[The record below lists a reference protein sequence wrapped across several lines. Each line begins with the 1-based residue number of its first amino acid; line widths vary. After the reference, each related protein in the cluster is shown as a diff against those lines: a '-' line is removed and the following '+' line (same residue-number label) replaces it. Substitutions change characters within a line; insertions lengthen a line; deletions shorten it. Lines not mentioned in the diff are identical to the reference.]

1 MSAFTASRHAR
12 ASKVT
17 HKTTHKVMVLKM
29 NQQRA
34 NRPNMLREVQLMNKL
49 KHPNILGFMGV
60 CVHEGQ
66 LHALTEYMA
75 EGALEQLIL
84 HPTRPMPQRLR
95 VSLAADIAAGLQYLH
110 SLGVFHRDL
119 TAKNVLLRNTGD
131 GEYTAI
137 VADFGLAAKIP
148 HPVNGY
154 RLPSVGSPWWM
165 SPECLRGRW
174 YDHRSDIFSY
184 GIILCQL
191 IARVDADPDVLP
203 RTDNFGLHY
212 MAFVELCDETTAP
225 EFLRLAFNCC
235 IRGGSIARA
244 AGKRKKQQRDGKK
257 KCQIKLR
264 YIAFVEL
271 CDETTFNCCIYEPKA
286 RPLFPEIVTRLAEIQ
301 EGLDEAAWSCHTPN
315 NSIESEELEAS
326 GPRSCP
332 AQYAWP
338 RRPQRY
344 KSEGG
349 SPQPDSV
356 HHRRSL
362 SELEWWGGGGGGGAA
377 AAGAAHRSASALQ
390 EPPPAPPRLARLARQ
405 AHIML
410 LRDPPPAARARLPPP
425 LHRYRGPAL
434 LAHPL
439 PPRLPRA
446 APPPPPPPPLHKS
459 SSSIELRR
467 RGSCESGIFSVANE
481 DWCAARRGALC
492 PCSLLGCHRCWWWAR
507 AAAGGAGGG
516 EGGACAACLGAYERV
531 LRASAGS
538 LDDDDGFLCGASDDA
553 RVHVLA
559 RCCCRVPSSV
569 CTDSSEDVASLGSDS
584 VCCDDRRRPSRQIS
598 KIVEYFERKGQ
609 DLRCERALRGH
620 SRLRSLAAAGVLRA
634 EWLLDV
640 RHRAGA
646 AGGGAGAAGA
656 RGPAASPC
664 ARAPCGPSCRC
675 STRSRSAAPPRPP
688 RRPRQP
694 PRLSR
699 ASPA

>member
-1 MSAFTASRHAR
+1 MQYDETPEAGVKSRSTVDGPQRRKPTKVLKIAESFTNLDETAKNGRFVRGPYSKLGRRYRSDGQDGGKGRVGPGVCCDGECEQDTSVSGECERQGDRRVTGSSCTALR
-12 ASKVT
+12 TAVAALYALDDFVLEKIGAGFFSEVFKVT

-235 IRGGSIARA
+235 I
-244 AGKRKKQQRDGKK
+244 
-257 KCQIKLR
+257 
-264 YIAFVEL
+264 
-271 CDETTFNCCIYEPKA
+271 YEPKA

-315 NSIESEELEAS
+315 NSIE
-326 GPRSCP
+326 
-332 AQYAWP
+332 
-338 RRPQRY
+338 
-344 KSEGG
+344 
-349 SPQPDSV
+349 
-356 HHRRSL
+356 
-362 SELEWWGGGGGGGAA
+362 
-377 AAGAAHRSASALQ
+377 
-390 EPPPAPPRLARLARQ
+390 
-405 AHIML
+405 
-410 LRDPPPAARARLPPP
+410 
-425 LHRYRGPAL
+425 
-434 LAHPL
+434 
-439 PPRLPRA
+439 
-446 APPPPPPPPLHKS
+446 
-459 SSSIELRR
+459 
-467 RGSCESGIFSVANE
+467 
-481 DWCAARRGALC
+481 
-492 PCSLLGCHRCWWWAR
+492 
-507 AAAGGAGGG
+507 
-516 EGGACAACLGAYERV
+516 
-531 LRASAGS
+531 
-538 LDDDDGFLCGASDDA
+538 
-553 RVHVLA
+553 
-559 RCCCRVPSSV
+559 
-569 CTDSSEDVASLGSDS
+569 
-584 VCCDDRRRPSRQIS
+584 
-598 KIVEYFERKGQ
+598 
-609 DLRCERALRGH
+609 
-620 SRLRSLAAAGVLRA
+620 
-634 EWLLDV
+634 
-640 RHRAGA
+640 
-646 AGGGAGAAGA
+646 
-656 RGPAASPC
+656 
-664 ARAPCGPSCRC
+664 
-675 STRSRSAAPPRPP
+675 
-688 RRPRQP
+688 
-694 PRLSR
+694 
-699 ASPA
+699 